1 MSSKPKRSAWAALRP
16 RRTLAF
22 RLSAAY
28 SLAGL
33 ALVIL
38 ATASLYIVLRTEL
51 DRSTELFLA
60 DKLHVLRTMLAERPD
75 DEDALR
81 EEIELESA
89 ARRYQQFY
97 IRLLDE
103 HGAPIMTTPG
113 MAEQLDLAELA
124 SRTRGR
130 FERSIAMA
138 GRQGQPF
145 RVASAT
151 VAVGTPPTHSDT
163 VQIAIDVSQEE
174 ELLARYRLWFWGILL
189 ATSVIFPLVG
199 YRIARHGIRPV
210 EEIAATARRITSTNL
225 RERIGPE
232 GYPSELASLA
242 GTFNEMLDRLEESFD
257 RISRFSADIAHDLR
271 TPVNNIRGEA
281 EVALARAR
289 TVDEYR
295 DVLESSLEEAVRLS
309 ELIGDLLFLAR
320 AESPLT
326 ELHREQ
332 REHRRVADHGSR
344 LLRSF
349 RGQRRNIACRERLG
363 RAAQRGTGS
372 LTDAAGGEQP
382 GLERHCAYAAGRNRD
397 AGGRERGRR
406 DSHRGLR
413 HRRRHSR
420 RSAAQSIRSL
430 LPRRSIALQDI
441 GRHRA
446 GPGYR
451 AEHPDASRR
460 QRGDH
465 QSARPR
471 NSRHATHAGPRNAI
485 TKTAILRRAC
495 GARKNSSR
503 VCGPASEN
511 TISIA

>member
-1 MSSKPKRSAWAALRP
+1 MSSKLSCSVWAALRP

-33 ALVIL
+33 MLLVL

-60 DKLHVLRTMLAERPD
+60 DKLNVLRTMLRERPN

-103 HGAPIMTTPG
+103 HGVPILTTPG
-113 MAEQLDLAELA
+113 MAQHLDLAELA

-130 FERSIAMA
+130 SERSIAMA
-138 GRQGQPF
+138 GREGRPF
-145 RVASAT
+145 RVTSAM

-174 ELLARYRLWFWGILL
+174 ELLGRYRLCFWGILL
-189 ATSVIFPLVG
+189 ATSVLFPLVG

-225 RERIGPE
+225 RERIGSE

-242 GTFNEMLDRLEESFD
+242 GTFNEMLERLEESFE
-257 RISRFSADIAHDLR
+257 RISRFTADIAHDLR
-271 TPVNNIRGEA
+271 TPVNNIRGEV

-289 TVDEYR
+289 SADEYR

-320 AESPLT
+320 AEGPIT
-326 ELHREQ
+326 ELHRENLNIGELLTTV
-332 REHRRVADHGSR
+332 RDYYEASAADAGISFVVTDWAEPLNAELDRSLMLRAVSNLVSNAIAHTPRGGTVTLTATDEDAAIRIEVSDTGVGIPAEALPKAFDRFFRVDPSRSKTSGGTGLGLAIVQSILTLHGGSAEIT
-344 LLRSF
+344 SQI
-349 RGQRRNIACRERLG
+349 G
-363 RAAQRGTGS
+363 RGTRV
-372 LTDAAGGEQP
+372 T
-382 GLERHCAYAAGRNRD
+382 
-397 AGGRERGRR
+397 
-406 DSHRGLR
+406 LR
-413 HRRRHSR
+413 M
-420 RSAAQSIRSL
+420 
-430 LPRRSIALQDI
+430 PAL
-441 GRHRA
+441 
-446 GPGYR
+446 
-451 AEHPDASRR
+451 
-460 QRGDH
+460 
-465 QSARPR
+465 
-471 NSRHATHAGPRNAI
+471 ATQ
-485 TKTAILRRAC
+485 
-495 GARKNSSR
+495 
-503 VCGPASEN
+503 
-511 TISIA
+511 